1 MDFGNLKRCV
11 QVGDGYK
18 AASGITVSDITVGQQ
33 IGNWQT
39 FERRSLAKK
48 RKPSYAVFVELHG
61 EIDPDKIESV
71 SYTNQ
76 SEDSLA
82 EPRYGTG
89 NITIVDED
97 GDYIENG
104 RTTFRKNQ
112 KVYVDAGFNDDMI
125 PRFAGII
132 REVALE
138 SNSKTISLDIANSG
152 YVLEQN
158 KTSGDHSAYT
168 TPKALVDYLVSQT
181 GIGAIDYENESGP
194 PSTLTFGTTYF
205 SLRNFWKLVHG
216 SALLMGYKQYF
227 SEKGRLQLTRRSTF
241 EETAYT
247 FDDSII
253 EYIKHDRQATLINKK
268 IVDFFNCIRPEF
280 TAGDGIVAG
289 QHTRNRTDSL
299 SKHKHGEFANAET
312 DELIGNW
319 ANAGMVIDQ
328 SLDWYAYPR
337 DLYKLKCQAI
347 PQLQID
353 DRIFVNSKSENI
365 KGYFTIEKTYEYIT
379 SNVYTGVFTIL
390 SAGER
395 Y

>member
-1 MDFGNLKRCV
+1 MMDFGNLKRCV
-11 QVGDGYK
+11 QVGDGYT
-18 AASGITVSDITVGQQ
+18 AASGIVVGQQ

-48 RKPSYAVFVELHG
+48 RKPSYAVFAELHG
-61 EIDPDKIESV
+61 EIEPAIIESI
-71 SYTNQ
+71 SFTNQ
-76 SEDSLA
+76 SENSLA

-89 NITIVDED
+89 NITLIDENA
-97 GDYIENG
+97 DYIENG

-112 KVYVDAGFNDDMI
+112 KIYIDAGFNDDMI
-125 PRFAGII
+125 PRFSGII
-132 REVALE
+132 REVSLE
-138 SNSKTISLDIANSG
+138 SDSKTISLDIANVG

-158 KTSGDHSAYT
+158 KTSGDYSSYS
-168 TPKALVDYLVSQT
+168 TPKLLIDYLMSET
-181 GIGAIDYENESGP
+181 GIGAVDYENESGP
-194 PSTLTFGTTYF
+194 PSSITFGTTHF

-241 EETAYT
+241 EETEYT

-268 IVDFFNCIRPEF
+268 IIDFFNCIRPEF

-289 QHTRNRTDSL
+289 QHTRSRTDSL

-319 ANAGMVIDQ
+319 TNAGSVIDQ

-337 DLYKLKCQAI
+337 DLYKLKCQAV

-365 KGYFTIEKTYEYIT
+365 KGYFTIEKIYEYIT
-379 SNVYTGVFTIL
+379 SNVYTGVLTIL